1 MNEKNLCDYG
11 CALVEKVTPGCGCS
25 SIKPDEIKVEKATVR
40 CACSSQP
47 EGMEIKK
54 QKDNWYLPY
63 MDKKTKGIEVE
74 ERNSPVAVFYCAG
87 ASNVGQS
94 TMLGSVKAANNIG
107 YDKASLLCLASI
119 SAGLANITNGAKNA
133 KGIVAID
140 GCPMSCAKTTLNKAG
155 FEIDK
160 HIIVSKD
167 LGISKNF
174 NLNSSTDLEKI
185 SDAIE
190 NAVLELYEK

>member
-1 MNEKNLCDYG
+1 
-11 CALVEKVTPGCGCS
+11 
-25 SIKPDEIKVEKATVR
+25 
-40 CACSSQP
+40 
-47 EGMEIKK
+47 
-54 QKDNWYLPY
+54 

-74 ERNSPVAVFYCAG
+74 EMKSPVAIFYCAG

-94 TMLGSVKAANNIG
+94 TMIASVKAANNVG

-155 FEIDK
+155 FETDK

-174 NLNSSTDLEKI
+174 DLNVSTDLDKI
-185 SDAIE
+185 S
-190 NAVLELYEK
+190 NAVEKAVIEVYEK